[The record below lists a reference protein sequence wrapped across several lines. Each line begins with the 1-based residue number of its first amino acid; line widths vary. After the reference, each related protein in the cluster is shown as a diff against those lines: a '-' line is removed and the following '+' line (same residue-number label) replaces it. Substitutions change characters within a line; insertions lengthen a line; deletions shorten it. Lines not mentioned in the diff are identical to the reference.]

1 MSLDL
6 VYHSDNAR
14 SNGFILINDEEKMD
28 INESVTT
35 PTIYVIKRKGHKQ
48 RVEPSKI
55 LQRVMYLVK
64 HPYELDINDLSE
76 LCSNVIK
83 KLEHDISTQTIDEFT
98 AEQAISMVTEHLDYG
113 KLASRI
119 AINNHHKKTRNSFRD
134 KMEDLYLR
142 RDIHGNPCPLISDSF
157 YKFILKNQ
165 RAIEERIDYDRDYL
179 IDYFG
184 FKTLEKSY
192 LMKLNGKVVERP
204 QDLFMRIAI
213 FVHMT
218 NDTFNKENLELIF
231 DTYDLYSHRLICQAS
246 PTMFNSGSTQ
256 PQLFSCFLLGT
267 TDSQDGIDK
276 TYRDMGKIS
285 KSAGGI
291 GVHVS
296 SYRATD
302 SLIRSTNGPAAGLV
316 PIMKVFNACVRL
328 YNQGGKR
335 PGHAAMYI
343 EPHHP
348 DIFRFLMLKRNHG
361 SDDIRARSL
370 FYALWLSDLFME
382 RAENDDKWSLFCPDE
397 CPGLNNVW
405 GDDYRKLYLQYE
417 AEGRARDT
425 VKARDILEAA
435 YDLMKEQGV
444 PYICFK
450 DTANRYNMQNNV
462 GIIRSSNLCS
472 EILLYSDDKE
482 YAVCCL
488 GNIVLPNYVR
498 DSWSAEELLLSR
510 DQRRPLNDEF
520 PLYPIFAYQ
529 ELVDN
534 TRKMVANLDKLLDK
548 NYYPV
553 IETARSAFRTR
564 AIGIGVQGLADV
576 FMKYRVPFESP
587 AAADLNKKIFEAI
600 YYGAISESNDICYR
614 IYKRLRKQIR
624 DVGYVEWSPLPAQVL
639 DKYPALYS
647 EPLYMQHTRIF
658 NSAADL
664 PKTVGAYPAYLE
676 RGGGHMAKGR
686 FHWELYAAQ
695 PCGMF
700 DWESLRAKIAEYG
713 VRHSHVTAAMPTAST
728 SQIMGYVESFEPYK
742 SNIYMRKTQAGEF
755 PVINKYLYRDLQSI
769 NYDMGV
775 AREYLL
781 VNDGSVQS
789 MPNLPA
795 EFKALYKT
803 AYEMKMKTIISMAR
817 DRQPYVDQAQSM
829 NLFFNRYTYD
839 GHFYKCIMYAWKQ
852 QLKTGSYYIRTK
864 AAVKAQNL
872 AVDPEV
878 EKQIKARQLAAQE
891 EPEICTAC
899 Q

>member
-1 MSLDL
+1 
-6 VYHSDNAR
+6 
-14 SNGFILINDEEKMD
+14 
-28 INESVTT
+28 
-35 PTIYVIKRKGHKQ
+35 
-48 RVEPSKI
+48 
-55 LQRVMYLVK
+55 
-64 HPYELDINDLSE
+64 
-76 LCSNVIK
+76 
-83 KLEHDISTQTIDEFT
+83 
-98 AEQAISMVTEHLDYG
+98 
-113 KLASRI
+113 
-119 AINNHHKKTRNSFRD
+119 
-134 KMEDLYLR
+134 
-142 RDIHGNPCPLISDSF
+142 
-157 YKFILKNQ
+157 
-165 RAIEERIDYDRDYL
+165 
-179 IDYFG
+179 
-184 FKTLEKSY
+184 
-192 LMKLNGKVVERP
+192 
-204 QDLFMRIAI
+204 
-213 FVHMT
+213 
-218 NDTFNKENLELIF
+218 
-231 DTYDLYSHRLICQAS
+231 
-246 PTMFNSGSTQ
+246 
-256 PQLFSCFLLGT
+256 
-267 TDSQDGIDK
+267 
-276 TYRDMGKIS
+276 
-285 KSAGGI
+285 
-291 GVHVS
+291 
-296 SYRATD
+296 
-302 SLIRSTNGPAAGLV
+302 
-316 PIMKVFNACVRL
+316 
-328 YNQGGKR
+328 
-335 PGHAAMYI
+335 
-343 EPHHP
+343 
-348 DIFRFLMLKRNHG
+348 
-361 SDDIRARSL
+361 
-370 FYALWLSDLFME
+370 
-382 RAENDDKWSLFCPDE
+382 
-397 CPGLNNVW
+397 
-405 GDDYRKLYLQYE
+405 
-417 AEGRARDT
+417 
-425 VKARDILEAA
+425 
-435 YDLMKEQGV
+435 
-444 PYICFK
+444 
-450 DTANRYNMQNNV
+450 
-462 GIIRSSNLCS
+462 
-472 EILLYSDDKE
+472 
-482 YAVCCL
+482 
-488 GNIVLPNYVR
+488 
-498 DSWSAEELLLSR
+498 
-510 DQRRPLNDEF
+510 
-520 PLYPIFAYQ
+520 
-529 ELVDN
+529 
-534 TRKMVANLDKLLDK
+534 
-548 NYYPV
+548 
-553 IETARSAFRTR
+553 
-564 AIGIGVQGLADV
+564 
-576 FMKYRVPFESP
+576 MKYRVPFESP

-789 MPNLPA
+789 MPDLPA

-829 NLFFNRYTYD
+829 NLFFSRYTYD